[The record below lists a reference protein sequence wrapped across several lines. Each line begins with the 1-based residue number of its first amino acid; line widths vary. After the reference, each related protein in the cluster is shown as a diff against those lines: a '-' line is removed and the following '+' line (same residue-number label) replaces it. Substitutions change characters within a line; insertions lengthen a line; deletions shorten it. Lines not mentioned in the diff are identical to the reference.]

1 MKTDKPRIV
10 MFQCQFCL
18 AAEDDQHWVE
28 NNLPAHVKLI
38 KTSCTGRISPLYILN
53 ALQGGA
59 DGVLVCGCM
68 PEKCH
73 YKEGNLGA
81 RRQLDEFRALLE
93 YTSLE
98 EERVRFKWMNINER
112 GEIQRVI
119 EQFTR
124 DVAALPRPQALD
136 ARAQAKGEYAW

>member
-1 MKTDKPRIV
+1 MMAEKPLIV

-18 AAEDDQHWVE
+18 AAEQDQHWVE
-28 NNLPAHVKLI
+28 HELPTHVKLV

-53 ALQGGA
+53 AFQGGA

-81 RRQLDEFRALLE
+81 RRQLDEFSALLE
-93 YTSLE
+93 YTALE
-98 EERVRFKWMNINER
+98 NGRVRFKWMNINER
-112 GEIQRVI
+112 GEIQRVL
-119 EQFTR
+119 EEFTR
-124 DVAALPRPQALD
+124 DLSMLSTPQALSS
-136 ARAQAKGEYAW
+136 QIQPTGEFTW

>member
-1 MKTDKPRIV
+1 MMTEKPRIV

-18 AAEDDQHWVE
+18 AAEEDQHWVE
-28 NNLPAHVKLI
+28 NELPSHVKLV

-53 ALQGGA
+53 AFQGGA
-59 DGVLVCGCM
+59 DGVLICGCM

-98 EERVRFKWMNINER
+98 KDRVRFKWMNINER

-119 EQFTR
+119 EGFTR
-124 DVAALPRPQALD
+124 DLTRLPVPQSLD
-136 ARAQAKGEYAW
+136 PRAQEKGDYAW